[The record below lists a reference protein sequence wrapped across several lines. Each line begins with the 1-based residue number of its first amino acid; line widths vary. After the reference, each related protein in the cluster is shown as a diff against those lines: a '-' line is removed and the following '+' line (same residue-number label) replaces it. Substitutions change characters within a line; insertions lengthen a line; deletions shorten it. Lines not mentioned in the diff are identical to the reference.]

1 MYTLSEKSKRNI
13 SSVVGLPFDKIIEKN
28 STEIDILIE
37 KKINK
42 KLEHTPSDIF
52 KTSGRGTPFLYLWR
66 LLDIKTINNRLAK
79 I

>member
-42 KLEHTPSDIF
+42 KLEHTPSDII
-52 KTSGRGTPFLYLWR
+52 KSSGRGTPFLYLWR

>member
-1 MYTLSEKSKRNI
+1 MYTLSEKSKQNI
-13 SSVVGLPFDKIIEKN
+13 SNVVGLSFDKIIEKN
-28 STEIDILIE
+28 STEIDNLIE

-52 KTSGRGTPFLYLWR
+52 KSSGRGTPFLYLWR
-66 LLDIKTINNRLAK
+66 LIGIKEIDKRLAK